1 MIRLILTVA
10 FVALLRPAM
19 AIELKSPDG
28 HLHAEIDVNETGD
41 VANLVQYRVS
51 WNGRPVITPSRLGL
65 EIDNTPKS
73 KGVSVRD
80 VTRRSHDETW
90 KTVCG
95 ERSEVRD
102 HYNEVTLHLQTQSD
116 SPLTVNLTFRAF
128 DEGLAFRYT
137 FPEQDAPEQNGR
149 QQIKI
154 NREQSEFRFAADHKT
169 WVAYKAQAHY
179 KESRLSK
186 VRSGCERPLTM
197 QAADDLFISIGEAG
211 LVDYSRMKFAPIE
224 RMELTARNSSHN
236 PSPQSTGASAG
247 IGVVS
252 ALHSPAELELP
263 ASTPWRFVMVADRV
277 GGLIEKNYLLLNLN
291 EPCAI
296 EDTSWIKPGTVLRE
310 MSLTTEGGIAAVDFA
325 VEHNMGFIHFDAG
338 WYGHE
343 YDDASDAT
351 TITVDPKRSP
361 GPLALKE
368 VVDYAKE
375 RGVGV
380 IVYVNRR
387 ALEKQ
392 LDDILPLYQS
402 WGIAGIKYGFVNVGS
417 QQWTAWLHD
426 AIQKAA
432 DHQLMVDVHDEYRP
446 TGFERTYP
454 NLMTVEGIGGDE
466 TSPTNVDTLTLLF
479 SRSICGPAD
488 NTICYYTSRVDKNAT
503 HAYQLAKAVCIY
515 SPWQYLYWY
524 DLPKKTAKPEA
535 SYSVIGDEPE
545 LEFFDALPTS
555 WDETRVI
562 DGKVGHYVLIARRKG
577 DEWFIGAMN
586 SRTDRTLDLKLD
598 FLPEGDHYVAHRYID
613 DPKMDTR
620 TKVRVTQTPVDAS
633 STIAIELTAQGGQ
646 AIRLTPKR

>member
-137 FPEQDAPEQNGR
+137 FPEQDGPEQNGR

-277 GGLIEKNYLLLNLN
+277 GGLI
-291 EPCAI
+291 
-296 EDTSWIKPGTVLRE
+296 
-310 MSLTTEGGIAAVDFA
+310 
-325 VEHNMGFIHFDAG
+325 
-338 WYGHE
+338 
-343 YDDASDAT
+343 
-351 TITVDPKRSP
+351 
-361 GPLALKE
+361 
-368 VVDYAKE
+368 
-375 RGVGV
+375 
-380 IVYVNRR
+380 
-387 ALEKQ
+387 
-392 LDDILPLYQS
+392 
-402 WGIAGIKYGFVNVGS
+402 
-417 QQWTAWLHD
+417 
-426 AIQKAA
+426 
-432 DHQLMVDVHDEYRP
+432 
-446 TGFERTYP
+446 
-454 NLMTVEGIGGDE
+454 
-466 TSPTNVDTLTLLF
+466 
-479 SRSICGPAD
+479 
-488 NTICYYTSRVDKNAT
+488 
-503 HAYQLAKAVCIY
+503 
-515 SPWQYLYWY
+515 
-524 DLPKKTAKPEA
+524 
-535 SYSVIGDEPE
+535 
-545 LEFFDALPTS
+545 
-555 WDETRVI
+555 
-562 DGKVGHYVLIARRKG
+562 
-577 DEWFIGAMN
+577 
-586 SRTDRTLDLKLD
+586 
-598 FLPEGDHYVAHRYID
+598 
-613 DPKMDTR
+613 
-620 TKVRVTQTPVDAS
+620 
-633 STIAIELTAQGGQ
+633 
-646 AIRLTPKR
+646 